1 MTIGVAV
8 TTQTL
13 DQKEST
19 KALGSESDHFLD
31 GIPGRGSSLF
41 EALVLSTVR
50 QA

>member
-1 MTIGVAV
+1 MILGAAV

-13 DQKEST
+13 DQKESM
-19 KALGSESDHFLD
+19 KALGSQSDHFLD

-41 EALVLSTVR
+41 EALILSTIR